1 MLGKSVRAAGGV
13 QKVWLWLV
21 VAVGLA
27 WPSAGLAQQ
36 CPGTITANL
45 VLQSDLIA
53 TASDPNPCIVVGAD
67 NLTINLNGH
76 TLDVSALGDSA
87 VAIDIGSHSGTTVVG
102 NGGAIVTAYAS
113 SAAAAAIHISGGSA
127 TTITG
132 VIMTNAPSACST
144 TGSPQANGYGTAIR
158 IENATGA
165 SVTANQISC
174 FLVGIAVANSVVPRR
189 GTGVVSGN
197 TLTNNTNPSLLG
209 AAGILLQSSSGWS
222 IENNQITFS
231 GSNLPT
237 GCKSSTGQLQ
247 DCSPALQLL
256 GNASNNEI
264 TNGNQ
269 VRSNYGPG
277 IYAQAGTSGNR
288 ITNNTALFN
297 PTGDLWD
304 DNPTRSNFW
313 NRNTCGLEVG
323 SVAPQKCP

>member
-1 MLGKSVRAAGGV
+1 MVTKKAFWIGFAPK
-13 QKVWLWLV
+13 LWTL
-21 VAVGLA
+21 VAVAFGLG
-27 WPSAGLAQQ
+27 WPCSSRAQ
-36 CPGTITANL
+36 CPGTITNNL
-45 VLQSDLIA
+45 VLQGDLTA
-53 TASDPNPCIVVGAD
+53 TASDTNPCIVVGAD

-87 VAIDIGSHSGTTVVG
+87 VAIDTGGHSGTTIVG
-102 NGGAIVTAYAS
+102 NGGSIITAYAS
-113 SAAAAAIHISGGSA
+113 SAAASAIHASGGSA

-132 VIMTNAPSACST
+132 VIMTNAPATCPTS
-144 TGSPQANGYGTAIR
+144 GNQQANGFGTAIR
-158 IENATGA
+158 IENASGA
-165 SVTANQISC
+165 SVTANQITC
-174 FLVGIAVANSVVPRR
+174 YLVGIAVVNSVVPRR
-189 GTGVVSGN
+189 GTGLLSGN
-197 TLTNNTNPSLLG
+197 ILTNNTNPSLLG
-209 AAGILLQSSSGWS
+209 AAGIVLQASSGWS
-222 IENNQITFS
+222 VQNNQITFS
-231 GSNLPT
+231 GSNLPS

-256 GNASNNEI
+256 QNASNNEI
-264 TNGNQ
+264 SSGNQ

-313 NRNTCGLEVG
+313 NKNTCGLEVG

>member
-1 MLGKSVRAAGGV
+1 MVTKKAFWIGFAPKQWTL
-13 QKVWLWLV
+13 
-21 VAVGLA
+21 VAVAFGLG
-27 WPSAGLAQQ
+27 WPCSSRAQ
-36 CPGTITANL
+36 CPGTITNNL
-45 VLQSDLIA
+45 VLQGDLTA
-53 TASDPNPCIVVGAD
+53 TASDTNPCIVVGAD

-87 VAIDIGSHSGTTVVG
+87 VAIDTGGHSGTTIVG
-102 NGGAIVTAYAS
+102 NGGSIITAYAS
-113 SAAAAAIHISGGSA
+113 SAAASAIHASGGSA

-132 VIMTNAPSACST
+132 VTMTNAPATCPTS
-144 TGSPQANGYGTAIR
+144 GNQQANGFGTAIR
-158 IENATGA
+158 IENASGA
-165 SVTANQISC
+165 SVTA
-174 FLVGIAVANSVVPRR
+174 
-189 GTGVVSGN
+189 
-197 TLTNNTNPSLLG
+197 
-209 AAGILLQSSSGWS
+209 
-222 IENNQITFS
+222 NQITFS
-231 GSNLPT
+231 GSNLPS

-256 GNASNNEI
+256 QNASNNEI
-264 TNGNQ
+264 NSGNQ

-313 NRNTCGLEVG
+313 NKNTCGLEVG